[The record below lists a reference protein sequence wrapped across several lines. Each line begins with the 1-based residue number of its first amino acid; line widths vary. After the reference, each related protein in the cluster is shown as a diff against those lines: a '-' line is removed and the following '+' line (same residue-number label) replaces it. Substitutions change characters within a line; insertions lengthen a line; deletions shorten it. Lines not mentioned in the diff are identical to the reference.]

1 MNIKYK
7 VSMKPENN
15 TFALINQYFDI
26 KDLDWCSYIEQY
38 CLGIKTFVLKE
49 DLSKMNICRKELE
62 M

>member
-26 KDLDWCSYIEQY
+26 KDL
-38 CLGIKTFVLKE
+38 VLKITKQK
-49 DLSKMNICRKELE
+49 DKMLYSRKEVL
-62 M
+62 